1 MNIKLIKTE
10 IEYKNNLKEIS
21 KILDAPEGSNE
32 ADKLE
37 LLSTLVEIYEEKH
50 FPIPESDPITAIEF
64 WMDQNDLSRKE
75 LEPYIG
81 TRARVAEVL
90 NRKRPLTLPMIRKL
104 SLGLGIPASLLI
116 REYPLAKAA

>member
-1 MNIKLIKTE
+1 MNVQPIKTDKE
-10 IEYKNNLKEIS
+10 HKKALDEIS
-21 KILDAPEGSNE
+21 KILDAPEGSKE

-64 WMDQNDLSRKE
+64 WMDQNDLTRKE
-75 LEPYIG
+75 LEPFIG

-104 SLGLGIPASLLI
+104 AMGLGIPASLLI

>member
-1 MNIKLIKTE
+1 MNIKPIKTE
-10 IEYKNNLKEIS
+10 IEYKKNLKEIA
-21 KILDAPEGSNE
+21 KFLDAPEGSEE

-50 FPIPESDPITAIEF
+50 FPIPESDPISAIEF
-64 WMDQNDLSRKE
+64 WMDQNDLTRKE

-81 TRARVAEVL
+81 TRARVAEIL

-116 REYPLAKAA
+116 REYPLTKAA

>member
-1 MNIKLIKTE
+1 MNVQSIKTE
-10 IEYKNNLKEIS
+10 KEYKKTLDEIS
-21 KILDAPEGSNE
+21 QMLDAPGESQE

-37 LLSTLVEIYEEKH
+37 LLSTLVEIYEEKL
-50 FPIPESDPITAIEF
+50 FPIPEPDPIRAIEF

-75 LEPYIG
+75 LEPFIG

-104 SLGLGIPASLLI
+104 SMGLGIPASLLI